1 MARNRAAF
9 TPPCTNEEL
18 GPSIGY
24 GPQDLLGA
32 PSLPTLDS
40 KLSLRPGNTFLNNVT
55 YLKGHHLVSEEG
67 QRWIESQVG
76 ESINFDRL
84 FSLELQWL
92 RPFCSYIE
100 PWRIHTAP
108 PELPSRAKVE
118 RYIRIYGSSSQSLA
132 FPVISQSMFGKTLD
146 LAYSP
151 LYPPGSA
158 SAKACVYAFLSFVSL
173 FGFDDVVIGAMDI
186 QSYALAAQNFVTP
199 VIEEMTV
206 DGLQSLIMLV
216 RMILQYLYLTF
227 LI

>member
-1 MARNRAAF
+1 
-9 TPPCTNEEL
+9 
-18 GPSIGY
+18 
-24 GPQDLLGA
+24 
-32 PSLPTLDS
+32 
-40 KLSLRPGNTFLNNVT
+40 
-55 YLKGHHLVSEEG
+55 
-67 QRWIESQVG
+67 
-76 ESINFDRL
+76 
-84 FSLELQWL
+84 
-92 RPFCSYIE
+92 
-100 PWRIHTAP
+100 
-108 PELPSRAKVE
+108 
-118 RYIRIYGSSSQSLA
+118 
-132 FPVISQSMFGKTLD
+132 MFGKTLD